1 MKSSGWI
8 IPALVLLCC
17 GTVALAA
24 AGPSTPSSA
33 ESIKIQEARLP
44 QIEAAATRDREQ
56 VQQWYQSRRAEVVRQ
71 ITRPE
76 AARFTSAQRTLW
88 VGYAGLYSRQA
99 YTVPYSFNIGWP
111 PSVQTALL
119 ADAMVGE
126 YLISEM
132 ADLLADGDFERKL
145 ERLVDE
151 RLAVGIPSVDDHS
164 EIAFTEQ
171 ALLQTQAQELLI
183 IVRRVRTQI
192 AIELTQ
198 LENQKNARLDAIM
211 KWENDLKGQVHD
223 ILNYLRQSQ
232 SRPVQLGVVEAVGY
246 CPTSGYYCLIEGV
259 DRVLA
264 VGDRVG
270 AVRVLKIDAE
280 KVEFAKD
287 GTTWAQSLGAAP
299 QAQWE

>member
-1 MKSSGWI
+1 MKSTGWI

-17 GTVALAA
+17 GTVAPAA
-24 AGPSTPSSA
+24 AGPSTPPSA

-44 QIEAAATRDREQ
+44 QIEAVAARDREQ
-56 VQQWYQSRRAEVVRQ
+56 VQQWYQSRRAELVRQ
-71 ITRPE
+71 IARPE
-76 AARFTSAQRTLW
+76 AAQLTSAQRSLW
-88 VGYAGLYSRQA
+88 VQYAGLYSNRA
-99 YTVPYSFNIGWP
+99 YTVPYFNPGWG
-111 PSVQTALL
+111 PSLQTAVL
-119 ADAMVGE
+119 ADAMIEE

-151 RLAVGIPSVDDHS
+151 RLAVGIPSVDDRS
-164 EIAFTEQ
+164 QIAFTEQ
-171 ALLQTQAQELLI
+171 ALLQTRAQELLI

-192 AIELTQ
+192 AIESTQ
-198 LENQKNARLDAIM
+198 LENQRNARLDAIM
-211 KWENDLKGQVHD
+211 KWEEDLKGQVRD
-223 ILNYLRQSQ
+223 ILNYLRQRE
-232 SRPVQLGVVEAVGY
+232 SRPVQLGAVEAVGY
-246 CPTSGYYCLIEGV
+246 CPTGGYYCMIEGV

-270 AVRVLKIDAE
+270 DIRVLKIDAE